1 MAEYC
6 PGTENP
12 AEGSTTESVK
22 GEKAPAQ
29 PVTGQRGSPPTPT
42 PGQQQEQLRRRVKTA
57 RGRDGRREAKPRS
70 PRRGPGRRRDRPRS
84 RKLALTGNG

>member
-29 PVTGQRGSPPTPT
+29 PVTGQRGSPPP
-42 PGQQQEQLRRRVKTA
+42 PQGSSKN
-57 RGRDGRREAKPRS
+57 DG
-70 PRRGPGRRRDRPRS
+70 GDV
-84 RKLALTGNG
+84 

>member
-29 PVTGQRGSPPTPT
+29 PVTGQRGSPPHPHPRAAARTTVETCEDSPREGRASRGEAAV
-42 PGQQQEQLRRRVKTA
+42 PAQGSRKEKRQAQEQ
-57 RGRDGRREAKPRS
+57 EACP
-70 PRRGPGRRRDRPRS
+70 
-84 RKLALTGNG
+84 NG

>member
-29 PVTGQRGSPPTPT
+29 PVTGQRGSPPP
-42 PGQQQEQLRRRVKTA
+42 PPQGSSKN
-57 RGRDGRREAKPRS
+57 DG
-70 PRRGPGRRRDRPRS
+70 GDV
-84 RKLALTGNG
+84 